1 MSPASALP
9 LLELELMKYLITAA
23 AVVAALLT
31 VLSTRLVIPALI
43 LVYRYIE
50 QSFAPQE
57 PVIAGALPMAT
68 APVVVSKPIE
78 QRQAQSANR
87 MNSDKPA
94 PRKARRRKPSKALLA
109 KVEAIA

>member
-1 MSPASALP
+1 
-9 LLELELMKYLITAA
+9 MKYLIYAA

-31 VLSTRLVIPALI
+31 VLSTRLLIPAMI

-57 PVIAGALPMAT
+57 PVIAGALPMSV
-68 APVVVSKPIE
+68 APVAVVSEPKE
-78 QRQAQSANR
+78 QRQAQSANQT
-87 MNSDKPA
+87 NSDKPA
-94 PRKARRRKPSKALLA
+94 PKRARRRKPSKALLA